1 MITYTLILFLFA
13 SGEVRSINGT
23 DAQCQVLQQM
33 LSDHKLLVDDIDLPR
48 QEPVEVTCLC
58 AGIEVDGVWE

>member
-23 DAQCQVLQQM
+23 DAQCQVLKQM
-33 LSDHKLLVDDIDLPR
+33 HSQHQLFVDDVDLPR
-48 QEPVEVTCLC
+48 QEPREVSC
-58 AGIEVDGVWE
+58 ACGFMEVDGVWE